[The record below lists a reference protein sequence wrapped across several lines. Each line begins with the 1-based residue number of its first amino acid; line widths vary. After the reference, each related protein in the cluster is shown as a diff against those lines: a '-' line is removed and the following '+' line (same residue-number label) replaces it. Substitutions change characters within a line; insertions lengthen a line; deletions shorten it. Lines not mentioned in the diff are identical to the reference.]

1 MSGTGQL
8 VKEAK
13 ADPDATAV
21 LTKKRLSGPNK
32 SRPQFVSKMW
42 DMVNNPANHEF
53 IRWMPDGR
61 AIQIVNRD
69 AFEKVILP
77 KYFKHNNL
85 SSFVRQLNMYGWH
98 KVQDLSSGT
107 MNSNEEN
114 WQFQSPYFIRG
125 HEELLD
131 HIVRNL
137 RNKSQRHEEES
148 DSGAPGLSQVL
159 CELEQIKKRQINIGE
174 DLSRMRQDNQLL
186 WAEYYQTRE
195 RFDKHSQMLARILR
209 FMASM
214 YGGQPSKMMSPGAD
228 GGSRRLVPNGDR
240 ALTAPP
246 PGPSAEQEQELQ
258 ELQDQIQEIR
268 DFSDASPASN
278 SPGAT
283 LENALVPTHFSQA
296 PPRAHPRSRIQI
308 PQSTSSAAGQ
318 QLIKSRLQ
326 NQGLSQDQVSNGVS
340 LETASR
346 LFPELTATDL
356 ANAASASDAG
366 VTAPTLAPPMISEHE
381 LENISHEIANNG
393 NSLQQIQDWL
403 NRKTPNFDSHWA
415 ADNNGFNM
423 DDFLVDGGNNGE
435 VSEILPDPLD
445 EHGSVVPL
453 TPGKGEAAGDHE
465 QPDLKRKRTG

>member
-1 MSGTGQL
+1 MAGGGQL
-8 VKEAK
+8 VRE
-13 ADPDATAV
+13 
-21 LTKKRLSGPNK
+21 RISGPNK
-32 SRPQFVSKMW
+32 TRPQFVGKMW
-42 DMVNNPANHEF
+42 QMVNNPANHEY

-98 KVQDLSSGT
+98 KVQDLNSGT

-131 HIVRNL
+131 HIVRN
-137 RNKSQRHEEES
+137 KAQRHEEES
-148 DSGAPGLSQVL
+148 DAGPGLGQVMK
-159 CELEQIKKRQINIGE
+159 ELEQIKQRQITIGE
-174 DLSRMRQDNQLL
+174 DLGRMRQDNQLL
-186 WAEYYQTRE
+186 WSEYYQTRE

-214 YGGQPSKMMSPGAD
+214 YGGQTPKVMSPSPD
-228 GGSRRLVPNGDR
+228 GGSRRLVPSSDR

-246 PGPSAEQEQELQ
+246 QGPSPAQEQELQ
-258 ELQDQIQEIR
+258 ELQDQIQEIN
-268 DFSDASPASN
+268 DISDTSPTTS

-283 LENALVPTHFSQA
+283 LENALVPTHRPVQRLPSA
-296 PPRAHPRSRIQI
+296 PRGRLPPRN
-308 PQSTSSAAGQ
+308 PQSTGQ
-318 QLIKSRLQ
+318 QLIRSRLSK
-326 NQGLSQDQVSNGVS
+326 QGLSPDQITDGVS

-356 ANAASASDAG
+356 ANAATASDAG
-366 VTAPTLAPPMISEHE
+366 VTQVAPCPPMISEHE
-381 LENISHEIANNG
+381 LENISQEIANNG

-403 NRKTPNFDSHWA
+403 TRKTPNFDPHWTDSH
-415 ADNNGFNM
+415 GFNM
-423 DDFLVDGGNNGE
+423 DDFLVDPPQNGE
-435 VSEILPDPLD
+435 VSELLPDPLD
-445 EHGSVVPL
+445 EHGSVVPMA
-453 TPGKGEAAGDHE
+453 PDAGGIGSE
-465 QPDLKRKRTG
+465 SAEPNLKRKRTN